1 MLPVASHGL
10 SNVLFSKTQQRVLAV
25 LYANP
30 DRSFYTNEILRLVGS
45 GTGAVQRELKR
56 MTDAGLLTDTRIGN
70 QKHYQA
76 NRDAPV
82 FEELRGIVIKTFG
95 VADQIRTALLP
106 LADKVSVAF
115 IYGSV
120 ASGTDHAKSDIDL
133 MLISD
138 KLAHPDVIAVMTP
151 LEARIGRPINPSIYT
166 MTEWQKRL
174 ADGNN
179 FVQRVQQQARIFLIG
194 SEHDLSQS

>member
-1 MLPVASHGL
+1 MIQETSRSL
-10 SNVLFSKTQQRVLAV
+10 SNVLFPKTQQRVLAV

-56 MTDAGLLTDTRIGN
+56 MTDAGLLNVTRIGN

-95 VADQIRTALLP
+95 VAEQIRKALVP

-138 KLAHPDVIAVMTP
+138 KLTHADVIAVIPP
-151 LEARIGRPINPSIYT
+151 LEARIARPVNPSIYT
-166 MTEWQKRL
+166 MAEWQKRL
-174 ADGNN
+174 AEGNN
-179 FVQRVQQQARIFLIG
+179 FAKRVQQQAKIFLIG
-194 SEHDLSQS
+194 TEHDLSQP

>member
-1 MLPVASHGL
+1 MQEIAHSL
-10 SNVLFSKTQQRVLAV
+10 SNVLFPKTMQRVLAV
-25 LYANP
+25 LFANP

-56 MTDAGLLTDTRIGN
+56 LAESGLLNVTQIGN

-95 VADQIRTALLP
+95 VADQIRMALLP
-106 LADKVSVAF
+106 LVNKVNVAF

-120 ASGTDHAKSDIDL
+120 AKGTDHVKSDIDL

-138 KLAHPDVIAVMTP
+138 ELTHPDVISLLMPV
-151 LEARIGRPINPSIYT
+151 EEKIARVINASIYT
-166 MTEWQKRL
+166 MAQWKKRL
-174 ADGNN
+174 EEGNT
-179 FVQRVQQQARIFLIG
+179 FAKRVQQQAKIFLIG
-194 SEHDLSQS
+194 TENDLGQP

>member
-1 MLPVASHGL
+1 MMQAAAHNL
-10 SNVLFSKTQQRVLAV
+10 SNVLFAKTQQRVLAV
-25 LYANP
+25 LFANP
-30 DRSFYTNEILRLVGS
+30 ERSFYTNEILRLVGS

-56 MTDAGLLTDTRIGN
+56 MTEAGLLSVTQIGN

-95 VADQIRTALLP
+95 VADQIRMALLP
-106 LADKVSVAF
+106 LVNKVYVAF

-120 ASGTDHAKSDIDL
+120 AKGTDHAKSDIDL

-138 KLAHPDVIAVMTP
+138 ELTHPDVISLLMPV
-151 LEARIGRPINPSIYT
+151 EKKVARVINPSIYT
-166 MTEWQKRL
+166 MSQWKKRL
-174 ADGNN
+174 AEGNI
-179 FVQRVQQQARIFLIG
+179 FAKRVQQQTKIFLIG
-194 SEHDLSQS
+194 TENDLGQP